1 MSVVLRTVLA
11 VVLVLGLSFCQHR
24 IQPIQNVTDNPIPRQ
39 MQSLPLDAIE
49 QQIVLGGNSPP
60 WTLVR
65 VAPGVI
71 SGNLSFR
78 SHAAKVDV
86 LVTNQSYS
94 IRYVSSTNLAEQGEE
109 IHRNYNRAVESLR
122 RNIDNHLIR
131 YATGVSG

>member
-1 MSVVLRTVLA
+1 MSGVLRTALA
-11 VVLVLGLSFCQHR
+11 VMLVLGLSFCQR
-24 IQPIQNVTDNPIPRQ
+24 IEPIQNVVDNPIPRQ
-39 MQSLPLDAIE
+39 MQSLPLDTVE
-49 QQIVLGGNSPP
+49 QQIILGGNSAP
-60 WTLVR
+60 WTLTR

-71 SGNLSFR
+71 SGSVSFR

-94 IRYVSSTNLAEQGEE
+94 IRYVSSTNLAERGDE

-131 YATGVSG
+131 YATSVSG